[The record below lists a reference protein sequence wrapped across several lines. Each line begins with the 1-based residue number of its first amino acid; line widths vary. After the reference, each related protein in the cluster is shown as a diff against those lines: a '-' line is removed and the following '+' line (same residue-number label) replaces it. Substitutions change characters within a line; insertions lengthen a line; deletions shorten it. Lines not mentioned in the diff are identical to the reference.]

1 MREKYQYLLKKKLKK
16 LENIEYSRSNSEWF
30 GRAMIGGKVNKSR
43 TNLMLTSNY
52 LKIFFKLELN
62 DEEFKTEQNFRSGK
76 TK

>member
-1 MREKYQYLLKKKLKK
+1 MFIHMWKNKLKK
-16 LENIEYSRSNSEWF
+16 LENIDWSRSNSEWF

-43 TNLMLTSNY
+43 IKLNAHIKLFKN
-52 LKIFFKLELN
+52 IFKLELN